1 MAIETDNAPMK
12 GEGKRGRWHKLT
24 GVLLAVI
31 GFFWLA
37 KKAGWMPTEHSHS
50 AIFWPIVVMAIGL
63 FVFFHDR
70 HGSNRHRA

>member
-1 MAIETDNAPMK
+1 MAIETDNALMK

-50 AIFWPIVVMAIGL
+50 AIFWPIVVIAAGL
-63 FVFFHDR
+63 FIFF
-70 HGSNRHRA
+70 SSRHRHTA